1 MEGIISAIPSAYT
14 KFRICENPRN
24 PTSLSGFWPPLFD
37 YRGSRGLAEVDTLV
51 GGINAYETISA
62 ILRDAY
68 LYFDVGSII
77 IKKRAFF
84 ETSDGIFYD
93 LSDYTVPRS
102 HCTVND
108 GAKVRV
114 DQPRFKIEETN
125 TEVKIS
131 FHDKYKELLPRPVSG
146 EVTGGE
152 DEQDMEEGESAED
165 NEDFSGLVTLFD
177 EESFSQQ
184 FDSQVSMF
192 DSSEE
197 EEEDITNSPADK
209 KRRLMPGLAPT
220 AAPAPSPTSTPGP
233 APTPE
238 QSKNC
243 PLCGVYI
250 GSKQS
255 NVDRHILKSCP
266 MATDIDPL
274 EAARRRKKAERH
286 KTKSLPFS
294 DVKKEEKGSK
304 EEQIGD
310 DQLEGVGG
318 GEEFRGGDC
327 GCRGIQHGQDCL
339 RLRGGAAHVRLPRPN
354 QHPQLVPDPDFL
366 PPHLLRPII
375 PIIQALDQNK
385 LTNRQNRWV
394 AGVGPPRAQVNLN
407 NNLWPRVVNKFQIPF
422 LLSDKE
428 FLDLFY
434 LSKQQMYQLRNAIIF
449 PMLAQRVAQAQGHRG
464 TRGLP
469 HTLTPDSLVCLFML
483 KMRLGHT
490 DRALAGQLGM
500 GHQTAL
506 KWLKIVRDFY
516 FTNDPYI
523 QRNLNLGI
531 RANLQA
537 ILRQGIDATAR
548 CQRTSALYGP
558 LCLPNT
564 ELLVVVIDSR
574 AVKIQ
579 QSSDAHLQ
587 KRTIST
593 KINDNSVQK
602 MTISDV
608 EGIPMVTFPLMCA
621 ISPAGTD
628 ESNCEYLIQVQQA
641 QVAAAGGLPSGGLLT
656 FLESPLIE
664 PVTLILLQDQGFRKF
679 GFDRA
684 NRRSFTDYE
693 DDLEVRTNGG
703 FRYFTPCF
711 PSDPF
716 RDQNFNPVGQYGV
729 GQLAGGT
736 RHRSR
741 TANTSAACCT
751 KTRWAVEV
759 LFSRERH
766 LSMLGA
772 KAEVPS
778 HYLNPCGI
786 PNFDSQSSLLVWLL
800 IGDSINFHYGTPY
813 TYKYPTVDTYLDHGN
828 DIRQRIELETPLSSM
843 SGIQW
848 SREDIFSR
856 PMGLHPVTSQNQ
868 PIVRVDLFD
877 PQQTG
882 MPPITLAEFSSVTLG
897 SYQKKLVRTYLT
909 SVR

>member
-1 MEGIISAIPSAYT
+1 MEGLITAIPSAYT

-24 PTSLSGFWPPLFD
+24 PTSLPGFWPPLFD
-37 YRGSRGLAEVDTLV
+37 YRGSRGLAEVDSLV
-51 GGINAYETISA
+51 GGTKAYESISA

-68 LYFDVGSII
+68 LYYNVGSIS

-84 ETSDGIFYD
+84 ETSGGIFYD

-108 GAKVRV
+108 GARVRI
-114 DQPRFKIEETN
+114 DQPRFKIEETSN
-125 TEVKIS
+125 EVKIS
-131 FHDKYKELLPRPVSG
+131 FHDKYLELLPMPLSG
-146 EVTGGE
+146 EVTDGE
-152 DEQDMEEGESAED
+152 EQEQDMEEGESTED
-165 NEDFSGLVTLFD
+165 MDDLSGLGTLFD

-192 DSSEE
+192 DNSE
-197 EEEDITNSPADK
+197 EEEDITNSPAGK
-209 KRRLMPGLAPT
+209 KMRLMTEVMST
-220 AAPAPSPTSTPGP
+220 AAPAGPTSG
-233 APTPE
+233 

-255 NVDRHILKSCP
+255 NVERHISKSCP
-266 MATDIDPL
+266 MAKDIDPL
-274 EAARRRKKAERH
+274 EAARRRKRADRNKNQ
-286 KTKSLPFS
+286 TLPFY
-294 DVKKEEKGSK
+294 DVKKEESRSK
-304 EEQIGD
+304 VEQGGD
-310 DQLEGVGG
+310 DHLEGE

-327 GCRGIQHGQDCL
+327 GCRGVQHGHECL
-339 RLRGGAAHVRLPRPN
+339 RLRGGAAHARLPRHN
-354 QHPQLVPDPDFL
+354 QQPHLIPDPDFL
-366 PPHLLRPII
+366 PPRLLRPII

-394 AGVGPPRAQVNLN
+394 AGGGPPRLNVYLN
-407 NNLWPRVVNKFQIPF
+407 NNLWLRVVNKIQLPF
-422 LLSDKE
+422 LFSDSE

-434 LSKQQMYQLRNAIIF
+434 LNKQQMFQLRNAIIY
-449 PMLAQRVAQAQGHRG
+449 PMLAQRVAQAQGRG

-469 HTLTPDSLVCLFML
+469 HTLTPDSLACLFML

-490 DRALAGQLGM
+490 DRAVAAQLGIS
-500 GHQTAL
+500 QSNTL

-523 QRNLNLGI
+523 GRNLNLGI

-537 ILRQGIDATAR
+537 ILRQGIEATAR

-558 LCLPNT
+558 LCLPGT
-564 ELLVVVIDSR
+564 ELLVVAIDSR

-579 QSSDAHLQ
+579 HSTDAYLQ

-608 EGIPMVTFPLMCA
+608 EGIPMITFPLMCA

-628 ESNCEYLIQVQQA
+628 ESNCEYLIRLQEA
-641 QVAAAGGLPSGGLLT
+641 QVAAAGGLPAGGFLT
-656 FLESPLIE
+656 FLESPLTE
-664 PVTLILLQDQGFRKF
+664 PVTIILLQDQGFRKF

-684 NRRSFTDYE
+684 IRRSFTDYE

-716 RDQNFNPVGQYGV
+716 RDQNFNPVGQYGA
-729 GQLAGGT
+729 GQLPGGS

-741 TANTSAACCT
+741 TANTSTAGCT

-766 LSMLGA
+766 LSLLGA
-772 KAEVPS
+772 KAEVPNQ
-778 HYLNPCGI
+778 YLEPCGI
-786 PNFDSQSSLLVWLL
+786 PNYGSLSHLMVWLL
-800 IGDSINFHYGTPY
+800 IGDSINYHYGTPY
-813 TYKYPTVDTYLDHGN
+813 NYKYPTVDTYLDHGN
-828 DIRQRIELETPLSSM
+828 DIRQRIELETPLSSL
-843 SGIQW
+843 SGIVW
-848 SREDIFSR
+848 SRDDIFSR
-856 PMGLHPVTSQNQ
+856 PMGMRPVTRHNQ
-868 PIVRVDLFD
+868 PILRVDLFD

-882 MPPITLAEFSSVTLG
+882 MPPISLAEFSSVTLG

-909 SVR
+909 SLR